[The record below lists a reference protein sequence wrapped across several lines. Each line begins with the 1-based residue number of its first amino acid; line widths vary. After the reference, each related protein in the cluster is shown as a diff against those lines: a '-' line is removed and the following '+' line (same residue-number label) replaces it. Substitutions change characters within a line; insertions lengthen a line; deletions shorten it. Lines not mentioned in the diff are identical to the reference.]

1 MITEND
7 YTLVENANNPMQA
20 VKFKTGKYKDVIVMY
35 GTVSVKESPELD
47 MASLGFTFQII
58 EPAEFAVN
66 DLEND
71 EEFKNYM
78 GEVLQYIITDSLDYA
93 KENNVGVIGIG
104 NDESTADSHTQSST

>member
-20 VKFKTGKYKDVIVMY
+20 VKFKTGKYKDIIVMY

-58 EPAEFAVN
+58 ESAEFAVN
-66 DLEND
+66 DLETD
-71 EEFKNYM
+71 EELKNYI
-78 GEVLQYIITDSLDYA
+78 GEVLQYIITDSLE
-93 KENNVGVIGIG
+93 KGGGIG
-104 NDESTADSHTQSST
+104 ESTTDTHIEPSSE